1 MELSKFLILVK
12 GLKAV
17 YTSDKFL
24 PDEDS
29 IKIWY
34 ALLKDVSYEVLNLAI
49 QKYIMTGVYPPTVAD
64 LRRLATEVTQG
75 QQADWGKGWEQVLLA
90 IRKYGMYQINE
101 ALDSMDDITRQCVE
115 RLGFKEICM
124 SENLANDRANFRM
137 IYEQLAERKK
147 KDAQLPEALT
157 EKINAI
163 LLENKK
169 QMGIEDKQI

>member
-90 IRKYGMYQINE
+90 IHKYGMYQINE
-101 ALDSMDDITRQCVE
+101 ALESMDDITRQCVQ
-115 RLGFKEICM
+115 RLGFKEICL

-137 IYEQLAERKK
+137 IYEQIAERKK

>member
-17 YTSDKFL
+17 YTSDRFL
-24 PDEDS
+24 PDEDT

-34 ALLKDVSYEVLNLAI
+34 ALLKDISYEVLNVAI

-64 LRRLATEVTQG
+64 LRKLSAEITQG
-75 QQADWGKGWEQVLLA
+75 QQADWGNGWEQVLLA

-101 ALDSMDDITRQCVE
+101 ALDSMDEITRQCVE

-137 IYEQLAERKK
+137 IYEQLAERKQ
-147 KDAQLPEALT
+147 KDAQLPDALT

-163 LLENKK
+163 LVESKK
-169 QMGIEDKQI
+169 QMKIEDKQI

>member
-1 MELSKFLILVK
+1 MVK

-34 ALLKDVSYEVLNLAI
+34 VLLKDISYEVLNLAI
-49 QKYIMTGVYPPTVAD
+49 QKHIMTGVYPPTVAD

-75 QQADWGKGWEQVLLA
+75 QQADWGNGWEQVLLA

-101 ALDSMDDITRQCVE
+101 ALESMDDITRQCVE
-115 RLGFKEICM
+115 RLGFKEICL

-137 IYEQLAERKK
+137 IYEQIAERKK

-163 LLENKK
+163 LTENKK
-169 QMGIEDKQI
+169 QMGIEDKQF

>member
-34 ALLKDVSYEVLNLAI
+34 ALLKDISYEVLNLAI

-75 QQADWGKGWEQVLLA
+75 QQADWGNGWEQVLLA

-101 ALDSMDDITRQCVE
+101 ALESMDDITRKCVE
-115 RLGFKEICM
+115 RLGFKEICT

-137 IYEQLAERKK
+137 IYEQLAERKT